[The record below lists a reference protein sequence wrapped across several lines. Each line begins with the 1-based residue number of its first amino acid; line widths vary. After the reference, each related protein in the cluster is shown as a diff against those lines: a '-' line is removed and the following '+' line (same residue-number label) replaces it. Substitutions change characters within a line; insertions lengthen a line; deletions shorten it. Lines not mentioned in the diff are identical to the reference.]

1 VGNSGKKLSYVGL
14 ASTLGPIQ
22 DNHRFTI
29 EDLETSKPPVS
40 AAPTIPSS
48 SPQPGISS
56 ISDIKA
62 RSRDITMGEDLM
74 MSDSMMDDMMGDNMM
89 DDDMMDPMGEG
100 CSLSLLPKPSF
111 SWQHLAFTSKQMGT
125 SNSPGNNSPP
135 RSPSS
140 ESDSELMTDLEG
152 LHFTS

>member
-1 VGNSGKKLSYVGL
+1 
-14 ASTLGPIQ
+14 
-22 DNHRFTI
+22 
-29 EDLETSKPPVS
+29 
-40 AAPTIPSS
+40 
-48 SPQPGISS
+48 
-56 ISDIKA
+56 
-62 RSRDITMGEDLM
+62 

-152 LHFTS
+152 LRFTS